1 MPTIS
6 QRIGLALACGTK
18 ATPVGFGLLVP
29 GGRGKPGTEETSRTD
44 GAGTLH
50 LLVTVS
56 VAIARQPL
64 AHRTAG
70 AFNSSRPHRHKMQR
84 TAHSA
89 LVNSDIL
96 TASYGFKQKQFT
108 KPTPEPCASDL
119 EESNKTFDRAIRG
132 WLL

>member
-6 QRIGLALACGTK
+6 QRIGLALACGTQ

-56 VAIARQPL
+56 VAIDRPA
-64 AHRTAG
+64 AAG
-70 AFNSSRPHRHKMQR
+70 AQDCRCFQFLAPPPVQDAANRPTVH
-84 TAHSA
+84 
-89 LVNSDIL
+89 
-96 TASYGFKQKQFT
+96 
-108 KPTPEPCASDL
+108 
-119 EESNKTFDRAIRG
+119 
-132 WLL
+132 

>member
-1 MPTIS
+1 MSTIS
-6 QRIGLALACGTK
+6 QRIGLALACGTQ
-18 ATPVGFGLLVP
+18 AAPVGFGLLVP

-70 AFNSSRPHRHKMQR
+70 AFNSSRPHRSKMQR
-84 TAHSA
+84 TA
-89 LVNSDIL
+89 LQYTDNL
-96 TASYGFKQKQFT
+96 
-108 KPTPEPCASDL
+108 L
-119 EESNKTFDRAIRG
+119 RG
-132 WLL
+132 RGTVLFFLFFCKVKK